1 MKTFPQKCEWSHLGE
16 SGQVV
21 PGGVM
26 RTSGN
31 FFFFLPWE
39 VVRWVYSLCDNLLSC
54 MSMICALF
62 HKHVTLK

>member
-31 FFFFLPWE
+31 FFFFFCPGKWLGGSTHC
-39 VVRWVYSLCDNLLSC
+39 VIIY
-54 MSMICALF
+54 
-62 HKHVTLK
+62 